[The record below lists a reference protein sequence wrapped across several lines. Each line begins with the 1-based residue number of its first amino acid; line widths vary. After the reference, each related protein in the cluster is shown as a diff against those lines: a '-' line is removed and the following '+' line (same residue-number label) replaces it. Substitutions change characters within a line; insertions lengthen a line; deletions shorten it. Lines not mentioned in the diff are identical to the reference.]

1 MHIYSSLC
9 DDFGIFC
16 SLATELPFPTNRET
30 VLSFFEALQKE
41 FPQLRHFYAREADEF
56 ALEQDK
62 TEDTYA
68 SVTLELR
75 RLSCGQHN
83 PGSFS
88 DVDTLVERVLELAP
102 YYLNLS
108 PLDLTAVD
116 VLFGFDLVYNGNHDA
131 VVLEALGAA
140 PWMEGLLHIPEAKV
154 LNYQP
159 ALTLGLDETYRLQCR
174 LQIETRT
181 TTYQVRTGEFHD
193 EPISVYFSI
202 RQYRHGEPI
211 KNLPET
217 YRRLR
222 EEGQELVEQYIIPQ
236 VVRPLAQAIG
246 AK

>member
-83 PGSFS
+83 PSSFS

-131 VVLEALGAA
+131 VVLEASGCGTLDGRIAAHPGSESAELSTSPDPGPGRNLSPAMPFANRDPHHHLSGANRRISRRTDQRLFQHS
-140 PWMEGLLHIPEAKV
+140 PIPSWRTDQK
-154 LNYQP
+154 P
-159 ALTLGLDETYRLQCR
+159 AGDLSPT
-174 LQIETRT
+174 
-181 TTYQVRTGEFHD
+181 
-193 EPISVYFSI
+193 P
-202 RQYRHGEPI
+202 
-211 KNLPET
+211 
-217 YRRLR
+217 
-222 EEGQELVEQYIIPQ
+222 
-236 VVRPLAQAIG
+236 
-246 AK
+246 